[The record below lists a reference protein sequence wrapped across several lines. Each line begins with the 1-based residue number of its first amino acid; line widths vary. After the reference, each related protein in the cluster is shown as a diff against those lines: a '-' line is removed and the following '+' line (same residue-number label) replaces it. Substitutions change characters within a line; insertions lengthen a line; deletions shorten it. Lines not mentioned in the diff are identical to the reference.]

1 MSPDG
6 LEGLSASLLL
16 QMDCFKLSLILDLS
30 ADVGHLYRSVH
41 RLRPF
46 DQVSIETTR
55 SPTMHFIFA
64 IISST
69 NNLKYILQKY
79 TSPNVPTK

>member
-46 DQVSIETTR
+46 DQVSGRICVR
-55 SPTMHFIFA
+55 QLGLPQC
-64 IISST
+64 ISS
-69 NNLKYILQKY
+69 LPSLAAPII
-79 TSPNVPTK
+79 